1 VGRKMANAHS
11 DIDDGQK
18 GLENFIL
25 LVIGANNDPN
35 KPLSLLHLHKEVFLI
50 WNYHPSI
57 QAFLQF
63 IKHRKGP
70 YSPDIEKIAL
80 HPFHLKSCWEYSPPK
95 KWDKISG
102 GFLVLTEKGREEYN
116 ILVRDVIKDPQLSPL
131 LSAINM
137 VRDLYDEFSPEEL
150 LLLVYDTYP
159 EYKEYSDVSYII
171 ENRKETLAKSML
183 KRGLIDDERFNELIG
198 LKA

>member
-1 VGRKMANAHS
+1 
-11 DIDDGQK
+11 
-18 GLENFIL
+18 
-25 LVIGANNDPN
+25 
-35 KPLSLLHLHKEVFLI
+35 
-50 WNYHPSI
+50 
-57 QAFLQF
+57 
-63 IKHRKGP
+63 
-70 YSPDIEKIAL
+70 
-80 HPFHLKSCWEYSPPK
+80 LKSCWEYSPPK